1 MRLMNYELFNE
12 AWICQAI
19 SLAMGRIC
27 GGVRSVSEDKTI
39 QMFKLGR
46 SWFLGE
52 SGRFL
57 LQKWKNDGK

>member
-27 GGVRSVSEDKTI
+27 GGVQICVR
-39 QMFKLGR
+39 G
-46 SWFLGE
+46 
-52 SGRFL
+52 
-57 LQKWKNDGK
+57 